1 MSKDRPA
8 HARPD
13 APARRTGQAEHAAPA
28 AEGPGAGG
36 TGADGPGGDGVR
48 TQAGSPLAVA
58 LRDLAPPRHGT
69 TFWNDLDARLADEPQ
84 LRLAPRSA
92 IRPITQP
99 PPVTDDGSLA
109 SRLKVEPTPRPRSSR
124 RTVVAVVVGLLVVLL
139 VAAALFDPDDE
150 TTTSTDGTTEQ
161 TDSRAPTTEEAAAPA
176 DTAPPETAPAGAI
189 DDDEMLTSSGVA
201 PLAVGTRL
209 ADLQAIGVVIQV
221 DDETFRG
228 SGGSCYDARVEGAL
242 DLALRFRAPDGQSS
256 VDDPGDGV
264 LTAVAIESGLPT
276 SRTTDSGLALGA
288 PQEQVLAA
296 YGGNLD
302 ETSHPFVSGGRIFR
316 ADAGDGTG
324 VAFFTD
330 GLGVIRIA
338 VGELEA
344 IRFVNQCR

>member
-8 HARPD
+8 HVRPSAPAGRTGKPEQAAPD
-13 APARRTGQAEHAAPA
+13 AVEA
-28 AEGPGAGG
+28 
-36 TGADGPGGDGVR
+36 PGGEGQGR
-48 TQAGSPLAVA
+48 EGARAPGGSPLAVA

-69 TFWNDLDARLADEPQ
+69 TFWNDLDRRLADEPQ

-99 PPVTDDGSLA
+99 PPVVDDGSLA
-109 SRLKVEPTPRPRSSR
+109 SRLKVEPPRRPRSSR
-124 RTVVAVVVGLLVVLL
+124 RTLAAIVAGLLVVLL
-139 VAAALFDPDDE
+139 AVAVLLDTDDE
-150 TTTSTDGTTEQ
+150 ATTSTDGTTEQ
-161 TDSRAPTTEEAAAPA
+161 TDGRTPTSDPGDEADAPA
-176 DTAPPETAPAGAI
+176 ETAPPEAAPAAAI
-189 DDDEMLTSSGVA
+189 AQDEVLTPSGVA

-209 ADLQAIGVVIQV
+209 ADLQAIGVVLQV

-256 VDDPGDGV
+256 VEDPGDGV

-276 SRTTDSGLALGA
+276 ARTTDSGLALGS
-288 PQEQVLAA
+288 PQDQVLAA

-302 ETSHPFVSGGRIFR
+302 ESPHPFVSGGRIFR

-338 VGELEA
+338 VGEIEA
-344 IRFVNQCR
+344 VRFVNQCR